1 MQNKKEIIK
10 VSYPI
15 FLGLLAQ
22 NIINVT
28 DTAFLGHVGEVELG
42 ASALGGLYY
51 ICLFTLAFGFSIG
64 AQILMARRNGEGK
77 YQELGTVLNQGSLFS
92 FLMAIVLLVGA
103 MLSARPVMQLML
115 SSEVILEASYDFFSV
130 RVWGLLFSF
139 VNVMYRAFYVAII
152 RTKVLTLNAIVMAS
166 INVILDYILIF
177 GKFGAPRLGLEG
189 AAIASVMAEAGS
201 LLFFLLYTR
210 YAVDGKKYGLKFRL
224 RLDFPVIRR
233 ILNVSVFMMLQQFI
247 PFTTW
252 FVFFLAIE
260 HIGQREL
267 AIANVVRSIYVLVLI
282 PVQALSTTVNTLVS
296 NAIGSKAIDRVT
308 PIIRQVAKISVVF
321 ALCCAV
327 LMVVFPHPMLAVY
340 TNDLPLIEEAVP
352 SLWVIAGA
360 LLIAAVSNIC
370 FSGISGTGNTR
381 SALMIELS
389 AQVFYAA
396 YILVTCW
403 WFKWSVAACFT
414 CEVVYYGLLLIGSAC
429 YFRYFNWQKT
439 KI

>member
-177 GKFGAPRLGLEG
+177 GKFGIGGSCDCLGHGGGGFVALLPALHAVCGGREKVRAQVPLASRFPGHQAHSERFRIHDAATIHSLHHVVCILPRHRTHRATGTCHCQC
-189 AAIASVMAEAGS
+189 SAEH
-201 LLFFLLYTR
+201 
-210 YAVDGKKYGLKFRL
+210 L
-224 RLDFPVIRR
+224 RPCPD
-233 ILNVSVFMMLQQFI
+233 
-247 PFTTW
+247 T
-252 FVFFLAIE
+252 
-260 HIGQREL
+260 G
-267 AIANVVRSIYVLVLI
+267 
-282 PVQALSTTVNTLVS
+282 
-296 NAIGSKAIDRVT
+296 
-308 PIIRQVAKISVVF
+308 
-321 ALCCAV
+321 
-327 LMVVFPHPMLAVY
+327 
-340 TNDLPLIEEAVP
+340 
-352 SLWVIAGA
+352 AGA
-360 LLIAAVSNIC
+360 LDNSQY
-370 FSGISGTGNTR
+370 IS
-381 SALMIELS
+381 
-389 AQVFYAA
+389 QQ
-396 YILVTCW
+396 CH
-403 WFKWSVAACFT
+403 WFKSH
-414 CEVVYYGLLLIGSAC
+414 
-429 YFRYFNWQKT
+429 
-439 KI
+439 